1 MRLLYILLA
10 LLAIGCSKGGGDR
23 SSVEVLLRKNPSML
37 LHIHQKDQFVSQA
50 INHDFWKEYFKY
62 YPNGNVQNL
71 LRSLPVDK
79 DIWLGYTHEGVY
91 LSCRL
96 PEKDTLS
103 SWKSITS
110 EQLDSLTIEN
120 KKWYY
125 RYHERNLLVGS
136 LKDLPQWERETEEEH
151 PYEDFY
157 KLNKTTS
164 EDVVANLFL
173 SPKKNQEFVG
183 GIFPPRLVAQIGDWT
198 AWDIFLDRHTFRLSG
213 SSLRPADSL
222 PQLPLSKPKKNTLE
236 SAFVIPQSA
245 KDIEAYAFDEAL
257 IPDEFYFDFQTD
269 ISSVA
274 FFDFA
279 GDSLA
284 VLHSE
289 NPTETLR
296 YFTILKTETFQG
308 ASLYQIEELS
318 DVQSF
323 FSIFGHELAPKY
335 IYKQE
340 DDLIFAQQRGALEQ
354 LINALQLKQSLAE
367 QSRFAA
373 LKEQSSSQTAFV
385 AVANL
390 SESSAFAKKY
400 PALAARYGYAALQ
413 LSPEEHFYQLTLS
426 ATAAKVGES
435 ALETTD
441 TSASPTQGNTPTNE
455 GAALAERFQL
465 ILDKDAHTLPHFV
478 TNHRTG
484 QREVVIQDTD
494 NQLYLIGHE
503 GKILWK
509 KRLDSP
515 IVGEIYQVDLFRN
528 GFLQL
533 AFNTQ
538 YSSYVIDRN
547 GKEVMPFCHSY
558 KNPLLPL
565 QIFDYDRNKDYRFVI
580 CDNYRIRLEDRR
592 GEEVKGF
599 EGSHVPVGIKA
610 TPQHM
615 RLAGKDFIV
624 FPKADNHLSILH
636 RNGSVRIPLSQTF
649 AFSDNPI
656 RAYKDC
662 ICFTTEDGKQYYIDS
677 NGGLRQESLGIAAGH
692 YFDVLDDTC
701 MVLSGNKLIINK
713 KKIDLPYADYARPRL
728 IQTPKGL
735 LISVLDQQNHQ
746 LYLLNTQGEIY
757 PNFPIYALSQADVTV
772 EAGKL
777 LLTFLK
783 EKNTVT
789 VVSEK

>member
-1 MRLLYILLA
+1 MRLFSLYILLV
-10 LLAIGCSKGGGDR
+10 LLVGCSKSEVDR
-23 SSVEVLLRKNPSML
+23 GSVDILLSKEPSML
-37 LHIHQKDQFVSQA
+37 FHIREKDQFVSQV
-50 INHDFWKEYFKY
+50 INNTFWKDYFKY

-71 LRSLPVDK
+71 LRSLPMDK
-79 DIWLGYTHEGVY
+79 DIWVAYTHEGLY
-91 LSCRL
+91 LTGKF
-96 PEKDTLS
+96 PKEDTLS
-103 SWKSITS
+103 PWKSLTP

-125 RYHERNLLVGS
+125 YAQGDRLLVSS
-136 LKDLPQWERETEEEH
+136 LKDLVPSTDESTQEANYT
-151 PYEDFY
+151 DFY
-157 KLNKTTS
+157 KLAKTTS
-164 EDVVANLFL
+164 ETVIANLFL
-173 SPKKNQEFVG
+173 SPKKNQEFVAG
-183 GIFPPRLVAQIGDWT
+183 MFPSRLVAQLGQWT
-198 AWDIFLDRHTFRLSG
+198 AWDLFLEPQTLRLSG

-222 PQLPLSKPKKNTLE
+222 AVLPLTKPKKNTLE
-236 SAFVIPQSA
+236 TAFSIPQSA
-245 KDIEAYAFDEAL
+245 KEIQAFAFDEEL
-257 IPDEFYFDFQTD
+257 IPAEFYFDFQQE

-274 FFDFA
+274 FFSFE

-284 VLHSE
+284 VLHSQ
-289 NPTETLR
+289 NPNETLR

-318 DVQSF
+318 DIQSF
-323 FSIFGHELAPKY
+323 FSVFGRELQPKY
-335 IYKQE
+335 IYKHDE
-340 DDLIFAQQRGALEQ
+340 DLVFAQKREALQEV
-354 LINALQLKQSLAE
+354 INSLQLKQSLAE
-367 QSRFAA
+367 QGRFS
-373 LKEQSSSQTAFV
+373 LLQEQSSSQTSFV
-385 AVANL
+385 AIENL
-390 SESSAFAKKY
+390 QQHKSFAQKY
-400 PALAARYGYAALQ
+400 PELAKQYGYASLQ
-413 LSPEEHFYQLTLS
+413 VSPEEEFYQLTLT
-426 ATAAKVGES
+426 ATSRNGHSSQGES
-435 ALETTD
+435 APETSGSQEQTG
-441 TSASPTQGNTPTNE
+441 TQGGLQE
-455 GAALAERFQL
+455 LFQVV
-465 ILDKDAHTLPHFV
+465 LDKEASTLPHFV

-484 QREVVIQDTD
+484 LCEVVIQDTD
-494 NQLYLIGHE
+494 NQLYLIGHD

-515 IVGEIYQVDLFRN
+515 IQGEIYQVDLFRN

-580 CDNYRIRLEDRR
+580 CDDYRIRLKDRR

-677 NGGLRQESLGIAAGH
+677 NGGLRQESLGVAAGH
-692 YFDVLDDTC
+692 YFDVLGDTQ
-701 MVLSGNKLIINK
+701 VILSGNTLIINK
-713 KKIDLPYADYARPRL
+713 KKIELPYADYARPRL

-735 LISVLDQQNHQ
+735 LICVLDQQNHQ
-746 LYLLNTQGEIY
+746 LYLLNAQGEIY
-757 PNFPIYALSQADVTV
+757 PNFPIYALSQADATV

-789 VVSEK
+789 VVLL

>member
-1 MRLLYILLA
+1 MRLFPLYILLV
-10 LLAIGCSKGGGDR
+10 LLVGCSKSEVDR
-23 SSVEVLLRKNPSML
+23 GSVDILLSKEPSML
-37 LHIHQKDQFVSQA
+37 FHIREKDQFVSQV
-50 INHDFWKEYFKY
+50 INNTFWKDYFKY

-71 LRSLPVDK
+71 LRSLPMDK
-79 DIWLGYTHEGVY
+79 DIWVAYTHEGLY
-91 LSCRL
+91 LTGKF
-96 PEKDTLS
+96 PKEDTLS
-103 SWKSITS
+103 PWKSLTP

-125 RYHERNLLVGS
+125 YAQGDRLLVSS
-136 LKDLPQWERETEEEH
+136 LKDLVPSTDESTQEANYT
-151 PYEDFY
+151 DFY
-157 KLNKTTS
+157 KLAKTTS
-164 EDVVANLFL
+164 ETVIANLFL
-173 SPKKNQEFVG
+173 SPKKNQEFVAG
-183 GIFPPRLVAQIGDWT
+183 MFPSRLVAQLGQWT
-198 AWDIFLDRHTFRLSG
+198 AWDLFLEPQTLRLSG

-222 PQLPLSKPKKNTLE
+222 AVLPLTKPKKNTLE
-236 SAFVIPQSA
+236 TAFSIPQSA
-245 KDIEAYAFDEAL
+245 KEIQAFAFDEEL
-257 IPDEFYFDFQTD
+257 IPAEFYFDFQQE

-274 FFDFA
+274 FFSFE

-284 VLHSE
+284 VLHSQ
-289 NPTETLR
+289 NPNETLR

-318 DVQSF
+318 DIQSF
-323 FSIFGHELAPKY
+323 FSVFGRELQPKY
-335 IYKQE
+335 IYKHDE
-340 DDLIFAQQRGALEQ
+340 DLVFAQKREALQEV
-354 LINALQLKQSLAE
+354 INSLQLKQSLAE
-367 QSRFAA
+367 QGRFS
-373 LKEQSSSQTAFV
+373 LLQEQSSSQTSFV
-385 AVANL
+385 AIENL
-390 SESSAFAKKY
+390 QQHKSFAQKY
-400 PALAARYGYAALQ
+400 PELAKQYGYASLQ
-413 LSPEEHFYQLTLS
+413 VSPEEEFYQLTLT
-426 ATAAKVGES
+426 ATSRNGHSSQGES
-435 ALETTD
+435 APETSGSQEQTG
-441 TSASPTQGNTPTNE
+441 TQGGLQE
-455 GAALAERFQL
+455 LFQVV
-465 ILDKDAHTLPHFV
+465 LDKEASTLPHFV

-484 QREVVIQDTD
+484 LCEVVIQDTD
-494 NQLYLIGHE
+494 NQLYLIGHD

-515 IVGEIYQVDLFRN
+515 IQGEIYQVDLFRN

-547 GKEVMPFCHSY
+547 SKEVMPFSHSY
-558 KNPLLPL
+558 KNALLPL
-565 QIFDYDRNKDYRFVI
+565 QLFDYDHNKDYRFVI
-580 CDNYRIRLEDRR
+580 CDDYRIRLKDRR

-624 FPKADNHLSILH
+624 FPKKNGQLSILH

-656 RAYKDC
+656 RTYKDC

-677 NGGLRQESLGIAAGH
+677 NGGLRQESLGVAAGH

-701 MVLSGNKLIINK
+701 VVLSGNKLIINK
-713 KKIDLPYADYARPRL
+713 KKIELPYADYTRPRL

-746 LYLLNTQGEIY
+746 LYLLNAQGEIY

-789 VVSEK
+789 VISEE